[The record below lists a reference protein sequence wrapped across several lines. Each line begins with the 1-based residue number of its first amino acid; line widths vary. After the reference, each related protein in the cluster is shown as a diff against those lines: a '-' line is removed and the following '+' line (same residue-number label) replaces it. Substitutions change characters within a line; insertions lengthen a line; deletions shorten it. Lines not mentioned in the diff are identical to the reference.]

1 MIQIIVNKL
10 SEFIWVNSIMETGT
24 LNSDKRLMYKLKDK
38 GIDVNKTVK
47 YKSGEN
53 FENDLG
59 DEYNELYHK
68 ICGM

>member
-1 MIQIIVNKL
+1 MIQITVNKL
-10 SEFIWVNSIMETGT
+10 SEFIWVRSVIEMGT
-24 LNSDKRLMYKLKDK
+24 LNPDERIMHKLKDK
-38 GIDVNKTVK
+38 GINISKTVT
-47 YKSGEN
+47 YKSEN

>member
-10 SEFIWVNSIMETGT
+10 SEFIWVRSIMEMGT
-24 LNSDKRLMYKLKDK
+24 LNPDERIMYKLKDK
-38 GIDVNKTVK
+38 GIDINKTVN
-47 YKSGEN
+47 YKMSED